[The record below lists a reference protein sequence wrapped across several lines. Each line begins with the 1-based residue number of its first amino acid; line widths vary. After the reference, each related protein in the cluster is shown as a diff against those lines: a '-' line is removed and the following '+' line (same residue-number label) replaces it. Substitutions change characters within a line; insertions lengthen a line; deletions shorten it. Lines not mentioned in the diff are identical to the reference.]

1 MLEVNVYNPQ
11 DKALFT
17 TAVKQKLFGLSA
29 PVYMCIGTEKVFSD
43 SLGPR
48 VGTLL
53 NAQMSKP
60 MFVYGLC
67 NQNITAENLCH
78 SYDFIK
84 TMHPNSQIVVIDA
97 GVGEPSQLGKVQ
109 LCDGGI
115 LPGAATNKNLPE
127 IGDVGIVGIVAE
139 RGMGDFYTLNSEKDR
154 LVNEVAQFIADVI
167 IAIEQNR
174 TSVIA

>member
-1 MLEVNVYNPQ
+1 MLEVSIYNQQ
-11 DKALFT
+11 DKSRFAS
-17 TAVKQKLFGLSA
+17 AVREKLANGNV

-53 NAQMSKP
+53 NLAMDTP
-60 MFVYGLC
+60 LFVYGLIE
-67 NQNITAENLCH
+67 QNITAENLLK
-78 SYDFIK
+78 SYEFIK
-84 TMHPNSQIVVIDA
+84 AMHPDNPIVVVDA
-97 GVGEPSQLGKVQ
+97 GVGDVNQLGMVQ

-139 RGMGDFYTLNSEKDR
+139 KGMGDFYTLNSAKDK
-154 LVNEVAQFIADVI
+154 LVGDVAKFITE
-167 IAIEQNR
+167 AILDASQP
-174 TSVIA
+174 THISA